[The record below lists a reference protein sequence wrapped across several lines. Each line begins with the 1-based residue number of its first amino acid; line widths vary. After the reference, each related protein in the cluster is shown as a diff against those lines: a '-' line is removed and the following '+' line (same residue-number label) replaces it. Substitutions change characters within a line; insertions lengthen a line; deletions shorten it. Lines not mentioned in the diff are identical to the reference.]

1 MKRNLTGVLL
11 MGLIMGAC
19 NHTPKEGAYHLRG
32 VVTNEK
38 LEGRTIYLRD
48 AIEGVVRY
56 DSTTV
61 SEGRFMFNGKVTAPQ
76 VRELFIQ
83 ETDSDRFPVTLPVVL
98 EPGEIN
104 AKIGDIVLV
113 EGTGLNEE
121 MMQTLMALDEFR
133 GRDFTGKEI
142 NEIKEAFGG
151 FVLEQIVKHAGSRR
165 KLSVRG
171 LSEQTKREA
180 TGRGTENARHR
191 LEKHT
196 GTHAGGSFT

>member
-11 MGLIMGAC
+11 IGLIMGAC
-19 NHTPKEGAYHLRG
+19 NHTPKEGTYHLRG

-48 AIEGVVRY
+48 AIEGTVRY
-56 DSTTV
+56 DSAKV
-61 SEGRFMFNGKVTAPQ
+61 SEGRFVFSGKVNVPL

-104 AKIGDIVLV
+104 TKVGDVVLV

-121 MMQTLMALDEFR
+121 MMQTLVAIDRFKD
-133 GRDFTGKEI
+133 RDFTGKEI
-142 NEIKEAFGG
+142 KEIKEAFAG
-151 FVLEQIVKHAGSRR
+151 FVLEQIVKHASSPVGKYLYKAYQNKLNEKQQAEVR
-165 KLSVRG
+165 KTLG
-171 LSEQTKREA
+171 I
-180 TGRGTENARHR
+180 G
-191 LEKHT
+191 
-196 GTHAGGSFT
+196 

>member
-1 MKRNLTGVLL
+1 
-11 MGLIMGAC
+11 
-19 NHTPKEGAYHLRG
+19 
-32 VVTNEK
+32 
-38 LEGRTIYLRD
+38 
-48 AIEGVVRY
+48 
-56 DSTTV
+56 
-61 SEGRFMFNGKVTAPQ
+61 MFNGKVTAPQ

-133 GRDFTGKEI
+133 GRHFTGKEI

-151 FVLEQIVKHAGSRR
+151 FVLEQIVKHAGSPVGNYLYEAYQN
-165 KLSVRG
+165 KLS
-171 LSEQTKREA
+171 ENQQTEA
-180 TGRGTENARHR
+180 RKTLGIG
-191 LEKHT
+191 
-196 GTHAGGSFT
+196 

>member
-11 MGLIMGAC
+11 MGIIMGAC

-61 SEGRFMFNGKVTAPQ
+61 SEGRFVFNGKVTAPQ

-83 ETDSDRFPVTLPVVL
+83 ETDSDHFPVTLPVVL

-113 EGTGLNEE
+113 DGTGLNEE

-133 GRDFTGKEI
+133 GRHFTGKEI

-151 FVLEQIVKHAGSRR
+151 FVLEQIVKHAGSPVGNYLYEAYQN
-165 KLSVRG
+165 KLS
-171 LSEQTKREA
+171 ENQQAEA
-180 TGRGTENARHR
+180 RKTLGIG
-191 LEKHT
+191 
-196 GTHAGGSFT
+196 

>member
-1 MKRNLTGVLL
+1 VGTL
-11 MGLIMGAC
+11 
-19 NHTPKEGAYHLRG
+19 
-32 VVTNEK
+32 
-38 LEGRTIYLRD
+38 
-48 AIEGVVRY
+48 RY

-61 SEGRFMFNGKVTAPQ
+61 SEGRFVFNGKVTVPQ

-151 FVLEQIVKHAGSRR
+151 FVLEQIVKHAGSPVGNYLYEAYQN
-165 KLSVRG
+165 KLS
-171 LSEQTKREA
+171 ENQQTEA
-180 TGRGTENARHR
+180 RKTLGIG
-191 LEKHT
+191 
-196 GTHAGGSFT
+196 

>member
-11 MGLIMGAC
+11 MGIIMGAC

-61 SEGRFMFNGKVTAPQ
+61 R
-76 VRELFIQ
+76 
-83 ETDSDRFPVTLPVVL
+83 

-133 GRDFTGKEI
+133 GRHFTGKEI

-151 FVLEQIVKHAGSRR
+151 FVLEQIVKHAGSPVGNY
-165 KLSVRG
+165 L
-171 LSEQTKREA
+171 
-180 TGRGTENARHR
+180 
-191 LEKHT
+191 
-196 GTHAGGSFT
+196 

>member
-1 MKRNLTGVLL
+1 MIKKMKRNLTGVLL
-11 MGLIMGAC
+11 TALMMGAC
-19 NHTPKEGAYHLRG
+19 NHAPQEGTYHLRG
-32 VVTNEK
+32 MVTNPK
-38 LEGRTIYLRD
+38 LEGRTIYLQD
-48 AIEGVVRY
+48 AVKNAAVG
-56 DSTTV
+56 TTV

-151 FVLEQIVKHAGSRR
+151 FVLEQIVKHAGSPVGNYLYEAYQNKLNEKQQAEAR
-165 KLSVRG
+165 KTLG
-171 LSEQTKREA
+171 I
-180 TGRGTENARHR
+180 G
-191 LEKHT
+191 
-196 GTHAGGSFT
+196 

>member
-1 MKRNLTGVLL
+1 M
-11 MGLIMGAC
+11 
-19 NHTPKEGAYHLRG
+19 
-32 VVTNEK
+32 
-38 LEGRTIYLRD
+38 
-48 AIEGVVRY
+48 RY

-151 FVLEQIVKHAGSRR
+151 FVLEQIVKHAGSPVGNYLYEAYQNKLNEKQQAEAR
-165 KLSVRG
+165 KTLG
-171 LSEQTKREA
+171 I
-180 TGRGTENARHR
+180 G
-191 LEKHT
+191 
-196 GTHAGGSFT
+196 

>member
-1 MKRNLTGVLL
+1 MHPKREL
-11 MGLIMGAC
+11 
-19 NHTPKEGAYHLRG
+19 YHLRG
-32 VVTNEK
+32 MVTNPK
-38 LEGRTIYLRD
+38 LEGRTIYLQD
-48 AIEGVVRY
+48 AVKNAAVGTLRY

-83 ETDSDRFPVTLPVVL
+83 ETDSNRFPVTLPVVL

-142 NEIKEAFGG
+142 NEIKEAFRR
-151 FVLEQIVKHAGSRR
+151 IRAGTDCETCRQPRR

>member
-61 SEGRFMFNGKVTAPQ
+61 SEGRFVFNGKVTVPPSEGA
-76 VRELFIQ
+76 LY
-83 ETDSDRFPVTLPVVL
+83 S
-98 EPGEIN
+98 
-104 AKIGDIVLV
+104 GD
-113 EGTGLNEE
+113 
-121 MMQTLMALDEFR
+121 
-133 GRDFTGKEI
+133 
-142 NEIKEAFGG
+142 
-151 FVLEQIVKHAGSRR
+151 
-165 KLSVRG
+165 
-171 LSEQTKREA
+171 
-180 TGRGTENARHR
+180 
-191 LEKHT
+191 
-196 GTHAGGSFT
+196 

>member
-61 SEGRFMFNGKVTAPQ
+61 SEGRFVFNGKVTA
-76 VRELFIQ
+76 R
-83 ETDSDRFPVTLPVVL
+83 DHFPVTLPVVL

-151 FVLEQIVKHAGSRR
+151 FVLEQIVKHAGSPVGNYLYEAYQN
-165 KLSVRG
+165 KLS
-171 LSEQTKREA
+171 ENQQAEA
-180 TGRGTENARHR
+180 RKTLGIG
-191 LEKHT
+191 
-196 GTHAGGSFT
+196 

>member
-11 MGLIMGAC
+11 MGIIMGAC

-104 AKIGDIVLV
+104 AK
-113 EGTGLNEE
+113 
-121 MMQTLMALDEFR
+121 
-133 GRDFTGKEI
+133 
-142 NEIKEAFGG
+142 
-151 FVLEQIVKHAGSRR
+151 
-165 KLSVRG
+165 
-171 LSEQTKREA
+171 
-180 TGRGTENARHR
+180 
-191 LEKHT
+191 
-196 GTHAGGSFT
+196 

>member
-1 MKRNLTGVLL
+1 MIKKMKRNLTGVLL
-11 MGLIMGAC
+11 TALMMGAC
-19 NHTPKEGAYHLRG
+19 NHAPQEGTYHLRG
-32 VVTNEK
+32 MVTNPK
-38 LEGRTIYLRD
+38 LEGRTIYLQD
-48 AIEGVVRY
+48 AVKNAAVVTLRY

-151 FVLEQIVKHAGSRR
+151 FVLEQIVKHAGSPVGNYLYEAYQNKLNEKQQAEAR
-165 KLSVRG
+165 KTLG
-171 LSEQTKREA
+171 I
-180 TGRGTENARHR
+180 G
-191 LEKHT
+191 
-196 GTHAGGSFT
+196 

>member
-11 MGLIMGAC
+11 IGLIMGAC
-19 NHTPKEGAYHLRG
+19 NHTPKERTYHLRG

-48 AIEGVVRY
+48 AIEGAVRY
-56 DSTTV
+56 DSAKV
-61 SEGRFMFNGKVTAPQ
+61 SEGRFVFSGKVNVPL

-104 AKIGDIVLV
+104 TKIGDIVLV

-121 MMQTLMALDEFR
+121 MMQALMAFDRFKE
-133 GRDFTGKEI
+133 RDFTGKEI
-142 NEIKEAFGG
+142 NEIKEAFAR
-151 FVLEQIVKHAGSRR
+151 FVLEQIVKHAGSPVGNYLYEAYQNKLNEKQQAEAR
-165 KLSVRG
+165 KTLG
-171 LSEQTKREA
+171 I
-180 TGRGTENARHR
+180 G
-191 LEKHT
+191 
-196 GTHAGGSFT
+196 